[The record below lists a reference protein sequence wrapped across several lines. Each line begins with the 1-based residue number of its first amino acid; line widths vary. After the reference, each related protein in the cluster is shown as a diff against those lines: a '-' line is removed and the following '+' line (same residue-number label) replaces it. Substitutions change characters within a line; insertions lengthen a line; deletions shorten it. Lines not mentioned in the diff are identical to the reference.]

1 MSKASETM
9 REVKRQR
16 DSAINAVQ
24 ELVDMIDGNGAMAEA
39 SKEGSPWNHT
49 KH

>member
-16 DSAINAVQ
+16 EGAINAVQ
-24 ELVDMIDGNGAMAEA
+24 ELVDMIDGNGAMACCWIA
-39 SKEGSPWNHT
+39 LTAP
-49 KH
+49 